1 MSKENIERLRAKRGG
16 YRGVVTKLAKEAYE
30 LLHSTDVDI
39 QRCEVISNQLEEKM
53 NILNNINEE
62 ILGVCEVSEIGGE
75 IEEAALVTDRILN
88 TKSKIEAAKR
98 AQNTANVSVVASS
111 TVSVESQIENS
122 PNTDENTGNL
132 AINNEIN
139 RSGDNVNNPSNDN
152 TSNNNVSLNNT
163 NTTLPITT
171 TPVNSVPSQL
181 TFPKLP
187 KLELPKFSGKVTE
200 WSSFWDLYNTAIHS
214 NVNMSK
220 VNKFNYLFSLLE
232 GVARSIKGLTLTS
245 ANYDAAIE
253 ILPER
258 FGKTQQI
265 IAAHMDQ
272 ILQIP
277 ACTEGRT
284 EPLRFAFDKI
294 SVHVRGLASLGIAA
308 EQYGSLL
315 IPVIMAKLPSE
326 IRLQVAHKATDDV
339 WQINDLL
346 KTIKSE
352 IEAREMSEMARSNV
366 NEKTNKAKPSTVP
379 TVGSFIVT
387 GDERDGAG
395 KFKIKCAYCHELH
408 YSTSCERV
416 TDREARVKL
425 LRDSKRCFVCLR
437 VGHQA
442 SKCDSTKKCRHC
454 SGRHHQSICPSHSHT
469 PRHIQGD
476 NPQKRDDEKEHA
488 NRNPKQLTEV
498 KEHPTITTITHTTK
512 GSVLLQTA
520 RANVSNGSKSAP
532 ARILFDTGSQRSYI
546 RKSLQH
552 RLGLNPI
559 GKETLQLNTFGENTS
574 KRENCDVFKINLAN
588 KSGGSSVEITAI
600 GFPTICA
607 RLPSSI
613 DASEYPHLDGLEL
626 ADFDPCSSSSNSDS
640 IDILVGADHY
650 WDLVIG
656 DVIHGR
662 NGPTVVS
669 SKLA

>member
-62 ILGVCEVSEIGGE
+62 ILGVYEVSEIGGE

-88 TKSKIEAAKR
+88 TKSKIEAAKK

-139 RSGDNVNNPSNDN
+139 ASGDNVNNPSNDN
-152 TSNNNVSLNNT
+152 TSNNNASHNNT

-181 TFPKLP
+181 TLPKLP

-232 GVARSIKGLTLTS
+232 GNAARSIKGLTLTS

-253 ILPER
+253 ILQER

-277 ACTEGRT
+277 ACTKGR
-284 EPLRFAFDKI
+284 PGQLRFAFDKI

-326 IRLQVAHKATDDV
+326 IRLQVARKATDDV

-366 NEKTNKAKPSTVP
+366 KEKTNKAKPSTVP
-379 TVGSFIVT
+379 TVRSFIVT
-387 GDERDGAG
+387 GDERDWTG

-408 YSTSCERV
+408 YSASCERV

-454 SGRHHQSICPSHSHT
+454 SGRHHQSTRGEMLGLRVCKSIANPVTNSKFATIC
-469 PRHIQGD
+469 HIC
-476 NPQKRDDEKEHA
+476 
-488 NRNPKQLTEV
+488 T
-498 KEHPTITTITHTTK
+498 
-512 GSVLLQTA
+512 
-520 RANVSNGSKSAP
+520 RANS
-532 ARILFDTGSQRSYI
+532 
-546 RKSLQH
+546 
-552 RLGLNPI
+552 
-559 GKETLQLNTFGENTS
+559 
-574 KRENCDVFKINLAN
+574 
-588 KSGGSSVEITAI
+588 
-600 GFPTICA
+600 
-607 RLPSSI
+607 
-613 DASEYPHLDGLEL
+613 
-626 ADFDPCSSSSNSDS
+626 
-640 IDILVGADHY
+640 
-650 WDLVIG
+650 
-656 DVIHGR
+656 
-662 NGPTVVS
+662 
-669 SKLA
+669 